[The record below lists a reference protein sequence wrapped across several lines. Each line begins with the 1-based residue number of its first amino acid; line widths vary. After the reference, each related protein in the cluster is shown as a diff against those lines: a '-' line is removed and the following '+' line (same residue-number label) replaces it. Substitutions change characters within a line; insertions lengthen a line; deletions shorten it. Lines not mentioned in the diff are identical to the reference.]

1 MYTKIIDRQKLGE
14 AWKRVRRNKPAAGV
28 DEISCEEFE
37 AGLKENLAQLYTEL
51 AEHRYESLPVKL
63 VPLYKGEK
71 RRMVSLYS
79 MRDKVVQQS
88 IASELIRLYDNTLSG
103 SVYAYRPGRA
113 ALQAVNFLEEQLQR
127 EENAWML
134 KADIQNFF
142 DTIPLGNLYGILGQ
156 TIREQDVIELIRACL
171 EAPRLKKDGSM
182 EPKRIGL
189 YQGSGI
195 APVLSNIYL
204 QEFDREMEQ
213 LSRVYVRY
221 SDDILILGER
231 RETLAHVRDTL
242 RIKLER
248 RGLMLNEEK
257 TQLRSSQEG
266 VDFLGYR
273 LTAEG
278 KCIPAKAEENLQS
291 RLETIWMGHAEI
303 EDKLKK
309 GAEVLNGWEQYY
321 RKEREIGSIEE
332 FAVVLFMVRNKKKE
346 IFESVRVQRIRFQN
360 IYPDL
365 CRWLAEVWEDP
376 ADQLFEYEQLYEIRG
391 LDRDKTLS
399 AESFCEIYRRILAAP
414 TQEDWSDLMQM
425 YADAGAYNKA
435 AKAAQQRERLAQSKA
450 GKFAAAVR
458 PQIQAEA
465 AVYNR
470 TIGWEEGSVI
480 PAAGELS
487 EGRGLQETQE
497 ETAAQNKAAGQEGN
511 FAISVTGEFPQGT
524 GSKIQTE
531 EGRNFAQDGISCFP
545 ADADFQQPA
554 DLGTYIGK
562 GRATDEKAY
571 SPQLKEEFSS
581 STVEHEEQ
589 GIGEN
594 PWAAGRE
601 TLFARAAASLAF
613 LQAFSQTFAGREDIY
628 GREECSGR
636 KKRCVEQMDEP
647 LTEET
652 LQAHLRGSTTI
663 STYVQRTNQTVKYMV
678 IDVDISKKNLLQD
691 GTEGALAK
699 CLPLAAQTA
708 AEIQRILKRLGLRGY
723 LEYSGFRGY
732 HIWVFFTEWIPTR
745 YVNMLTETIEAQ
757 LEETPTD
764 VTVEFFP
771 NRSRLRN
778 GFPGQCIKLPYG
790 IHIRTGRRSML
801 LTDEFQEIFPDKEY
815 LLDAA
820 KFSLSAVRRVVAANA
835 QKPENLSEKEVD
847 SDLSGFG
854 ELPDGIRVVL
864 ASCSLMR
871 YLCQKARTTGYLT
884 HFERLSVLYVFGHLG
899 DSGKSFVHTVMEFTL
914 NYKYQVTEKFIQK
927 IPAKPVSCT
936 KLRDQYKQITAEYGC
951 SCSFRR
957 TKNCYPSPVLHAIE
971 SGEDLDENVTV
982 PTSRTMS
989 RAKEKQVVEEL
1000 NIHKKVQDL
1009 AGRIVEMKKQKRGID
1024 KAIRKIEI
1032 ELEQIYDQAGT
1043 DCMEVDMGLL
1053 VRRRKEEG
1061 YEWLIEI

>member
-1 MYTKIIDRQKLGE
+1 
-14 AWKRVRRNKPAAGV
+14 
-28 DEISCEEFE
+28 
-37 AGLKENLAQLYTEL
+37 
-51 AEHRYESLPVKL
+51 
-63 VPLYKGEK
+63 
-71 RRMVSLYS
+71 MVSLYS

-142 DTIPLGNLYGILGQ
+142 DTIPLEKLYGILGQ
-156 TIREQDVIELIRACL
+156 TIREQDVLELIRACL
-171 EAPRLKKDGSM
+171 EAPWLKKDGSL

-221 SDDILILGER
+221 SDDILILGES
-231 RETLAHVRDTL
+231 REALANVRDAL

-248 RGLMLNEEK
+248 RGLTLNEEK
-257 TQLRSSQEG
+257 TQMQSAQEG

-291 RLETIWMGHAEI
+291 RLETIWMGHAEL

-435 AKAAQQRERLAQSKA
+435 AKAAQQRERFDQSKA

-458 PQIQAEA
+458 SQIEAEA

-470 TIGWEEGSVI
+470 MASQEERFAI
-480 PAAGELS
+480 PAA
-487 EGRGLQETQE
+487 
-497 ETAAQNKAAGQEGN
+497 
-511 FAISVTGEFPQGT
+511 GEFPQGT

-531 EGRNFAQDGISCFP
+531 EGGNFAQDGISCFP
-545 ADADFQQPA
+545 ADADFHQPA
-554 DLGTYIGK
+554 DPGTYIGK

-571 SPQLKEEFSS
+571 SPQRKEEFSS
-581 STVEHEEQ
+581 STVGQEKQ

-594 PWAAGRE
+594 PWAASRE
-601 TLFARAAASLAF
+601 ALFARAAASPAF
-613 LQAFSQTFAGREDIY
+613 SQVFSQTFAGREDIY
-628 GREECSGR
+628 GREELGGR

-663 STYVQRTNQTVKYMV
+663 STYVQRTNQTAKYMV

-691 GTEGALAK
+691 GAEGALAK
-699 CLPLAAQTA
+699 YLPLAAQTA

-732 HIWVFFTEWIPTR
+732 HVWVFFTEWIPTR

-757 LEETPTD
+757 LEETPAD

-778 GFPGQCIKLPYG
+778 GSPGQCIKLPYG

-864 ASCSLMR
+864 ANCSLMR

-899 DSGKSFVHTVMEFTL
+899 DSGKSFVHSIMEFTL

-971 SGEDLDENVTV
+971 SGEDLDDNVTV